1 MQEPPSVHF
10 GKNKPPINGACAPNT
25 SGLLGLLYCLVQ
37 PDFPVAGMG
46 SGSLK
51 YREKFA
57 C

>member
-1 MQEPPSVHF
+1 MREPPSVHF
-10 GKNKPPINGACAPNT
+10 GENKPLINGACAPNT